1 MMNKVEKLKSPRG
14 RAGVAG
20 KAKVKAKSKARRKAA
35 AIVARYPTV
44 MSILAK

>member
-1 MMNKVEKLKSPRG
+1 MMNKVEKLKSPRRRTG
-14 RAGVAG
+14 AGG
-20 KAKVKAKSKARRKAA
+20 KTKAKSKAQRKAA